1 MKRSIYLGTSIFIV
15 GSITFAIVFFYR
27 STDEEKKIKIRKS
40 ADFSIFD
47 SGSDKNWEKTNWIN
61 IPLRTPSGKN
71 YSTKAKLLYSET
83 GMYFLFHCQDEKIT
97 ATMNADFMDLWNEDV
112 VEIFL
117 WPDEKYPAYFE
128 YELSP
133 LNFELPIIVYN
144 DDSGKLSRWLP
155 FYYEPDRKTRHAV
168 SVQNAVKKNSHTV
181 DSWIAEFYIPYKL
194 LKPLTNTPP
203 KSGTVWRG
211 NLYRID
217 YDKGETLWSWQ
228 LTSGNFHEYNKFGK
242 FQFE

>member
-1 MKRSIYLGTSIFIV
+1 MRRSLYFLAVIFMA
-15 GSITFAIVFFYR
+15 GFITYAIAFSDR
-27 STDEEKKIKIRKS
+27 SNGEENKITIRKGT
-40 ADFSIFD
+40 DFSI
-47 SGSDKNWEKTNWIN
+47 SGNGTDENWKKTGWIN
-61 IPLRTPSGKN
+61 IPLRTPSGSN
-71 YSTKAKLLYSET
+71 YTTKAKLLYSET

-97 ATMNADFMDLWNEDV
+97 ATMNANLMDLWNEDV

-117 WPDEKYPAYFE
+117 WPDEKYPVYFE

-144 DDSGKLSRWLP
+144 DDSGKLSRWQP
-155 FYYEPDRKTRHAV
+155 FYYESERKTRHAV
-168 SVQNAVKKNSHTV
+168 TVQDALKKSSHMA

-228 LTSGNFHEYNKFGK
+228 LTSGNFHEYRKFGK